1 MLLQWYLLTLK
12 GDEFSVVPAGQS
24 LCLSL
29 CDSILAVS
37 SLHKISLELT
47 IVNAQSSLGIAAT
60 SPLALIHPLDF
71 KWSLLVWPLALHH
84 LWWPRL
90 RLL

>member
-1 MLLQWYLLTLK
+1 M
-12 GDEFSVVPAGQS
+12 VPAGES
-24 LCLSL
+24 LCVSL

-37 SLHKISLELT
+37 SLHNISLELT
-47 IVNAQSSLGIAAT
+47 IVNTQSSLGIAAP
-60 SPLALIHPLDF
+60 SPLALTYPLDF

-90 RLL
+90 ALL